1 MIFKCARAEKSARR
15 FGGLLRKTLS
25 PFTDDGSVS
34 GNKPKEEHMRRM
46 ILWRSSP
53 RLHTFPRGLCGA
65 EFPRRTRIIF
75 LMSANNAPHGCGQE
89 LSRLMMFLRSLS

>member
-1 MIFKCARAEKSARR
+1 MIFKYARVGKSARR

-34 GNKPKEEHMRRM
+34 GNKPEEEQMRRM

-65 EFPRRTRIIF
+65 WGDIYKTMKQYFGGLF
-75 LMSANNAPHGCGQE
+75 LVHTECYH
-89 LSRLMMFLRSLS
+89 